1 MKFVKITENEHTKV
15 MLDLEGLNLPEM
27 AVAAEDVTRN
37 ITNDNKRNYRF
48 VNEFLATLTDDR
60 AAILATGLIN
70 MQRAVN
76 KHEDVKECVNEF
88 NDVLIS
94 LTQNP
99 VLNLVGALR
108 TFSHNNY
115 VDHRSS
121 SEIIW
126 HKSTEEMI
134 TAASLLSALC
144 AIPLNHLL
152 RRRDENGN
160 SCRISEIALLFENA
174 IKNSGSDGERFVN
187 YIRNI
192 VDTVLV
198 EKANKPSK
206 NMMTRLIYVNQFAT
220 NEDILDIGVAEYV
233 ICRFSKHVLSSYVLD
248 KWVDRTKLERA
259 EKEAQQVLSKHTM
272 LKK

>member
-27 AVAAEDVTRN
+27 AVAAEDVTLN
-37 ITNDNKRNYRF
+37 IANDNKRNYRF

-88 NDVLIS
+88 NDILIS

-115 VDHRSS
+115 VSHSSDSTMIWVRST
-121 SEIIW
+121 
-126 HKSTEEMI
+126 KEMI

-144 AIPLNHLL
+144 TIPLRHLL
-152 RRRDENGN
+152 RRYDDVHGTG
-160 SCRISEIALLFENA
+160 CRLSDIALLFENA
-174 IKNSGSDGERFVN
+174 IKNSGDDGERLVN
-187 YIRNI
+187 YIRDI
-192 VDTVLV
+192 VDTASV
-198 EKANKPSK
+198 PGK
-206 NMMTRLIYVNQFAT
+206 NVAIRLIYVNQFAT
-220 NEDILDIGVAEYV
+220 NEDILARGVAEHV
-233 ICRFSKHVLSSYVLD
+233 IGRFSTHILSSYIFN
-248 KWVDRTKLERA
+248 KWIDRSKLERA

>member
-27 AVAAEDVTRN
+27 AVAAEDVTLN
-37 ITNDNKRNYRF
+37 IANDNKRNYRF

-115 VDHRSS
+115 VSHSS
-121 SEIIW
+121 SRTMIW
-126 HKSTEEMI
+126 LKPTEEMI

-152 RRRDENGN
+152 HRCDENGN
-160 SCRISEIALLFENA
+160 SCRISDISLLFENA
-174 IKNSGSDGERFVN
+174 IKNSGDDGERLVN
-187 YIRNI
+187 YIRDI
-192 VDTVLV
+192 VDTAAV
-198 EKANKPSK
+198 PGK
-206 NMMTRLIYVNQFAT
+206 NVAIRLIYVNQFAT
-220 NEDILDIGVAEYV
+220 NEDILARGVAEHV
-233 ICRFSKHVLSSYVLD
+233 IGRFSTHILSSYIFN
-248 KWVDRTKLERA
+248 KWIDRSKLERI
-259 EKEAQQVLSKHTM
+259 EKETQQILSKRTM